1 MMERLGVKGSLSAE
15 RYKTKEWVWG
25 GLGVVLFALLALIV
39 NAGGVEAFD
48 SAIIAA
54 VQGREADGWTAVA
67 ILLSELGSTIGVIAI
82 CVAILLLLAFVLG
95 HRAELVLFV
104 AAVGGAV
111 LLNQLLKLVFRRERP
126 DLHRLVEET
135 GFSFPS
141 GHAMAAFALYAA
153 AAYLLWRHIRHAT
166 GRIVLIA
173 IASLMIAGIGLSR
186 IYLGVHYPSDVV
198 AGYVASGVWLIVA
211 IALWKR
217 RFSRRA

>member
-1 MMERLGVKGSLSAE
+1 MSAI
-15 RYKTKEWVWG
+15 RKAPKAWFWG
-25 GLGVVLFALLALIV
+25 GLGFALFATLALIV
-39 NAGGVEAFD
+39 NAGGAEAFD
-48 SAIIAA
+48 SAVIAA
-54 VQGREADGWTAVA
+54 VQGRETDGWTAVA
-67 ILLSELGSTIGVIAI
+67 MLLSELGSTIGVIAI
-82 CVAILLLLAFVLG
+82 CATILLLLAFVLG
-95 HRAELVLFV
+95 HRSELVLFV

-153 AAYLLWRHIRHAT
+153 AAYLLWRHIRPAT

-173 IASLMIAGIGLSR
+173 IVSLMIVGIGLSR

-198 AGYVASGVWLIVA
+198 AGYVASGVWLGIA
-211 IALWKR
+211 IAWWKW
-217 RFSRRA
+217 RFARRA